1 MLQKRKIKSFYLIK
15 ASLILLGWLFISMN
29 GYAQRK
35 CATMEVHQ
43 RLLNENPEMHKHLE
57 EIEKFTERYIQSGQ
71 AQKTQAVITIPVV
84 VHVVYY
90 NSTQNIS
97 DAQIQSQIDVL
108 NEDFRNLNADKT
120 NRPSLFSGLAA
131 DVQIQF
137 CLAKRTPSGAST
149 TGIIRKQTTVN
160 GFSTDDKV
168 KYSSTGG
175 SDIWDRNKYL
185 NIWVC
190 ALTGGTLGYAQFPGG
205 PAATDG
211 VVIDY
216 RYFGRT
222 GTATAPYNKGRTATH
237 EIGHWL
243 NLRHIWGDAN
253 CGNDYVSDTP
263 TQQEANYG
271 CPTFPKPSCGN
282 TSDMF
287 MNYMDYVDD
296 ACMNMFTLGQS
307 SRMNA
312 LFASGGAR
320 ASLLTSD
327 GCTPPSSSPS
337 YCASKGNSVADE
349 YIKTVTFAGINN
361 TTGANAG
368 YGDFTSIIG
377 NVTKGSTYSIQLVP
391 GYTGSAY
398 PEYWRV
404 WIDYNGDMDFDDAG
418 ELAFDAGTTSTTTVS
433 GNITIPSTASITGN
447 TRMRV
452 SMKYNSA
459 PTQCETFDYGEVEDY
474 TLNIS
479 NPTTSCNIPTNVT
492 ASNITSNSATI
503 SWTAVSGATN
513 YTVQYKLSSASTW
526 TSTTASSNSIN
537 LTGLTASSTY
547 NVQVKTNCSSGSSAY
562 SSTISFTTAAS
573 SSCPTDSYES
583 NNTSSS
589 AKSISTGTT
598 ITAYI
603 CPAGD
608 VDWYKVTTTSTY
620 KNIKVTLTNLP
631 ADYDLYLYN
640 SSLVLLSKSENGS
653 TTSETVK
660 YNGTGAA
667 TYYIKVIGYNNA
679 TSTSPYKL
687 LATISSTTYREANP
701 DEEITIEPVVNLYPN
716 PASSFVTLEFLA
728 TQNET
733 ILQIFDL
740 SGKMVYL
747 HNLNTELGENKI
759 TIPTEELSNG
769 MYLVKIISGENTY
782 QQKLLI
788 QK

>member
-1 MLQKRKIKSFYLIK
+1 
-15 ASLILLGWLFISMN
+15 
-29 GYAQRK
+29 
-35 CATMEVHQ
+35 
-43 RLLNENPEMHKHLE
+43 
-57 EIEKFTERYIQSGQ
+57 
-71 AQKTQAVITIPVV
+71 V

-120 NRPSLFSGLAA
+120 NRPSLFAGLAA

-149 TGIIRKQTTVN
+149 TGIVRKQTTVN

-222 GTATAPYNKGRTATH
+222 GTVVAPYNKGRTATH
-237 EIGHWL
+237 EVGHWL

-263 TQQEANYG
+263 TQQAANYG

-296 ACMNMFTLGQS
+296 ACMNMFTAGQS

-312 LFASGGAR
+312 LFASGGSR
-320 ASLLTSD
+320 VSLLTSD
-327 GCTPPSSSPS
+327 GCTPPSSTPT
-337 YCASKGNSVADE
+337 YCTSKGNSVADE
-349 YIKTVTFAGINN
+349 YIKTVSFAGINN

-368 YGDFTSIIG
+368 YGNFTSIVG
-377 NVTKGSTYSIQLVP
+377 NVTKGSTYALQLIP

-418 ELAFDAGTTSTTTVS
+418 ELAFDAGTTSTTTVN
-433 GNITIPSTASITGN
+433 GTITIPSTATVSGN

-452 SMKYNSA
+452 SMKYNGA
-459 PTQCETFDYGEVEDY
+459 PTQCETFGYGEVEDY
-474 TLNIS
+474 TLNIA
-479 NPTTSCNIPTNVT
+479 NPTSCTVPTNLI
-492 ASNITSNSATI
+492 ASNITSNSATV
-503 SWTAVSGATN
+503 SWTAVSGASS
-513 YTVQYKLSSASTW
+513 YTVQYKLSSATTWSSSTA
-526 TSTTASSNSIN
+526 TTNSIN
-537 LTGLTASSTY
+537 LTGLNASSTY
-547 NVQVKTNCSSGSSAY
+547 NVQVRSNCSSGSSSY
-562 SSTISFTTAAS
+562 SSAINFTTS
-573 SSCPTDSYES
+573 SSSTSCPTDSYES
-583 NNTSSS
+583 NNTSSA
-589 AKSISTGTT
+589 AKTLSPGTT

-608 VDWYKVTTTSTY
+608 IDWYKVSTTSTN
-620 KNIKVTLTNLP
+620 KNVKITLTNLP

-640 SSLVLLSKSENGS
+640 SSLTLLSKSENSG

-660 YNGTGAA
+660 YNGAGAA
-667 TYYIKVIGYNNA
+667 TYYVRVIGYNNA
-679 TSTSPYKL
+679 TSTSSYKL
-687 LATISSTTYREANP
+687 LATISSTAYRQANP
-701 DEEITIEPVVNLYPN
+701 DEEIILEPVVSVYPN
-716 PASSFVTLEFLA
+716 PANDFVNLQFLA
-728 TQNET
+728 THNET
-733 ILQIFDL
+733 IIQIYDL
-740 SGKMVYL
+740 SAKLVYL
-747 HNLNTELGENKI
+747 NQISTDLGENTIKI
-759 TIPTEELSNG
+759 NTEEFTNG
-769 MYLVKIISGENTY
+769 MYLVKIISGENIF
-782 QQKLLI
+782 QHKFII